1 MVTMPHDQQVR
12 ADEFEWPRKPAAKVR
27 RRSLRRAIT
36 VDCSLECD
44 GWDGAVVLQA
54 TDVSDEGVW
63 VETPYALDCGEEL
76 VVSFPVPGAPE
87 AERIWAIAEVARV
100 GMWRRRD
107 DADAPGMGLVF
118 TYCSQED
125 LNRLSDSLYGRPP
138 PLPRSAR
145 ARGAAQPSPGR
156 FRRIEEPELA
166 LGDAPPLPAVL
177 DWLLASE

>member
-1 MVTMPHDQQVR
+1 MVLMPHDQRTLAAQ
-12 ADEFEWPRKPAAKVR
+12 FEANGRHARKLR
-27 RRSLRRAIT
+27 RRSLRRAFS

-44 GWDGAVVLQA
+44 YWEGPVVLQA
-54 TDVSDEGVW
+54 TDVSDEGLW
-63 VETPYALDCGEEL
+63 LETPYALQQGEEI
-76 VVSFPVPGAPE
+76 VVSFPVPGAPD

-107 DADAPGMGLVF
+107 DGLPPGMGLVF

-138 PLPRSAR
+138 HLPVEVR
-145 ARGAAQPSPGR
+145 ARTGALPPPTPL
-156 FRRIEEPELA
+156 RRVEEPELT